1 MQIDMPINIYYSGPK
16 RATICE
22 RHLSLDR
29 EHFHEQIKPTDKNKT
44 YSAKLAGHSL
54 KRRTIK
60 LNAESGNHLII
71 FPVHWLDSLTEFEV
85 SSRRSPIS
93 HVIDCFSHA

>member
-29 EHFHEQIKPTDKNKT
+29 EHFNEQIKLTDKNKNIHCQT
-44 YSAKLAGHSL
+44 
-54 KRRTIK
+54 
-60 LNAESGNHLII
+60 SG
-71 FPVHWLDSLTEFEV
+71 P
-85 SSRRSPIS
+85 
-93 HVIDCFSHA
+93 